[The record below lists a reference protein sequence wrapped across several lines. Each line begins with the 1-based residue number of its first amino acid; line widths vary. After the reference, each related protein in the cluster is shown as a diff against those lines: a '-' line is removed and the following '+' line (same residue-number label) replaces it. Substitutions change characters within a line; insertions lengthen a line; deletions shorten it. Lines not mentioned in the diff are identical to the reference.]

1 MPTEQEKL
9 IGSHP
14 VTPNFF
20 ANWLKSEDSK
30 ILATK
35 PNKKHRKLA
44 ELPSKRKVA
53 IEQIAEWIIE
63 HHVDG
68 KKIKRMQSRKAEIMA
83 KYGIKMEDYIDNQN
97 FFPRIEN
104 TKSGNATEII
114 LSRYLQ
120 ESAGV
125 QILAYKL
132 TYNPNVDQSM
142 KGDDCLL
149 FDTKNITSRIIVG
162 EAKYRAKPSKQTV
175 SNMVKNLE
183 NSKRLPISL
192 PFISTHLTSI
202 GNEDLASQIDDLN
215 FEVSKGRI
223 PIINVGLLL
232 STLGN
237 SKTTDSGIC
246 VEENLDSTNPNLVV
260 LSLGVDKPLEII
272 TEAFKIARA
281 KLISQI

>member
-14 VTPNFF
+14 AHPNFF
-20 ANWLKSEDSK
+20 ANWLKSEDSI

-68 KKIKRMQSRKAEIMA
+68 KKIKRLQDRKAEIMA
-83 KYGIKMEDYIDNQN
+83 KYGIKMEDYIDSQN

-120 ESAGV
+120 ETAGV

-232 STLGN
+232 STIGN
-237 SKTTDSGIC
+237 SRTTDAGIC

-272 TEAFKIARA
+272 TEAFKLARA